1 MNLNFITTINDGTL
15 RITVGSTR
23 LDAAIAGEFKETV
36 ESAWVAAV
44 TRVEINLGSVEFI
57 DSSGVGAL
65 ISIFRKSLSARG
77 GIRLTQVRPG
87 VWAVLELLHLCS
99 LFESVSA
106 AEPATGAAVTEPL
119 GAEARSS

>member
-1 MNLNFITTINDGTL
+1 MDLNFITTINDGTL

-23 LDAAIAGEFKETV
+23 LDAAIAGEFKERV

-44 TRVEINLGSVEFI
+44 TRVEINLGAVEFI

-65 ISIFRKSLSARG
+65 ISIFRKSLSVRG

-87 VWAVLELLHLCS
+87 VWAVLELLHLCA

-106 AEPATGAAVTEPL
+106 AEPATGAAVTKPL
-119 GAEARSS
+119 GA